1 MILRAAKH
9 VNAMSNGTGLTCVD
23 STRLVGAISNVKPH
37 KYRDFML
44 FIELGS
50 CEGSVEL
57 TTLEQHTLDN
67 VRFVIQSESI
77 QANVESKNGR

>member
-1 MILRAAKH
+1 
-9 VNAMSNGTGLTCVD
+9 
-23 STRLVGAISNVKPH
+23 
-37 KYRDFML
+37 ML